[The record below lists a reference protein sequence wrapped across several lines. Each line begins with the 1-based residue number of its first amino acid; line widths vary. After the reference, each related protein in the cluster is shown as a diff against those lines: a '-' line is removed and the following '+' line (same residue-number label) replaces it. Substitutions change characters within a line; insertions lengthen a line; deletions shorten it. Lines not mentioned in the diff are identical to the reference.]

1 MKYYQYISTV
11 IFSLILAACGSG
23 SSKSESP
30 PEPVNLNENNLSQA
44 IQIQGSESVNTSI
57 PSDLTA
63 TEITGSTKVIVSAN
77 STFKLKLS
85 VPYNDDKSVAGY
97 LIELPGGS
105 QQFIKANTNTTQDS
119 VTTAYYSSEKPI
131 KLKRTSF
138 LQVSNTSTTNHLTDD
153 NRSGETDVV
162 ISGWSGND
170 FTLERSIEDLK
181 VRIFPLLINKNI
193 LNITNLTFEEILTSD
208 GFDMSFVQELELA
221 VEAVATSTV
230 QISLTWNTE
239 TDLDLYILE
248 PNYNPQ
254 QDTISNIISYFNHIS
269 PTSLGWL
276 DRDNTEAYG
285 PENITFNYQ
294 MPIGEYKVAVNYFYG
309 DVATDYS
316 VTIAIGDN
324 EPVVLTGSFTENTS
338 NAGDLSDT
346 VGTHNIHTFNVD
358 DTLNAQL
365 SPKVP
370 LSQYAGVWQLPE
382 DSSLKGY
389 VKIGDGKISI
399 YTTNEIEAVPSCN
412 LLYTVELDYLPTGF
426 KTDNGLQISDA
437 MIFSGENNTTYAYRT
452 PIKVS
457 DNAVDNCTEYEYEE

>member
-11 IFSLILAACGSG
+11 IFSLILVACGSG
-23 SSKSESP
+23 SSKSSSP
-30 PEPVNLNENNLSQA
+30 AEPVNLNASNLSQA

-57 PSDLTA
+57 PSDLTD
-63 TEITGSTKVIVSAN
+63 TEITSSTKVVVSAN

-97 LIELPGGS
+97 LIELPDGS
-105 QQFIKANTNTTQDS
+105 QQFIKANANTTQNS
-119 VTTAYYSSEKPI
+119 VAAYYSSEKPK
-131 KLKRTSF
+131 KLKKTSF
-138 LQVSNTSTTNHLTDD
+138 LQVSNTNTTNHLTDS
-153 NRSGETDVV
+153 NRSGETNVV

-170 FTLERSIEDLK
+170 FTLESSIEDLK

-294 MPIGEYKVAVNYFYG
+294 MPVGEYKVAVNYFYG
-309 DVATDYS
+309 DVETDYS

-457 DNAVDNCTEYEYEE
+457 DNAIDNCTEYEE

>member
-11 IFSLILAACGSG
+11 IFSLILVACGSG
-23 SSKSESP
+23 SSKSSSP
-30 PEPVNLNENNLSQA
+30 AEPVNLNASNLSQA
-44 IQIQGSESVNTSI
+44 IQIQGSESVNTII
-57 PSDLTA
+57 PSDLTD
-63 TEITGSTKVIVSAN
+63 TEITPSTKVVVSAN

-85 VPYNDDKSVAGY
+85 VPNNDDKSVAGY
-97 LIELPGGS
+97 LIELPDGS
-105 QQFIKANTNTTQDS
+105 QQFIKANADTTQNS
-119 VTTAYYSSEKPI
+119 VAAYYSSEKPK
-131 KLKRTSF
+131 KLKKTSF
-138 LQVSNTSTTNHLTDD
+138 LQVSNTNTTNHLTDS
-153 NRSGETDVV
+153 NRSGETNVV
-162 ISGWSGND
+162 ISGWSAND
-170 FTLERSIEDLK
+170 FALDRSIEDLK

-294 MPIGEYKVAVNYFYG
+294 MPVGEYKVAVNYFYG
-309 DVATDYS
+309 DVETDYS

-346 VGTHNIHTFNVD
+346 LGTHNIHTFNVD

-457 DNAVDNCTEYEYEE
+457 DNAVDNCTEYEE